1 MTSTEPKTIQEWRD
15 LKPELETKQT
25 QLAYHAEHLIAN
37 TRERDWMGA
46 MRDMA
51 IELDIHDVVKDN
63 DLQNYLEAAERRSDQ
78 GRVYRGGE
86 KLLQDEPTFLLD
98 GLVHH
103 SQTNLLVGQPK
114 IGKSSFA
121 CGLIAAIR
129 DRRENFLGRSL
140 DLPVVNMPV
149 LIFGTDQ
156 SEGNWQY
163 YLRREGLLDDE
174 KRLHSCIDLF
184 VSVDTKD
191 EFNFTKDGIR
201 HMKEEIEKHEKPLVV
216 IDSLSSMMEP
226 CRLKENLSDFSRPI
240 RDASKK
246 LTTTGATLLILHHTK
261 KDVSSWDWVSEC
273 RGSGNISSIPS
284 WGVLMRWVKEEDDG
298 LVRIDRRVGFV
309 GSGRGH
315 SELGGVQAQ
324 YLSDGNWQ
332 TMGSLEK
339 AQQIERVRKKIS
351 SLGGVRGE
359 VFDYLRMRTELDAD
373 VCADEISSTLS
384 PPKTASNISR
394 EFANLAGL
402 GLAYETR
409 YEPTGGRPK
418 TYWKVTDSAIAAM
431 SSALRDSHDDS
442 SDSFDSNYLK
452 INKINKI
459 NLQGEESQNLKSSF
473 KINDVVEINKGAA
486 GWQNGYIVFDNT
498 DPDSLVVAK
507 KFDVNHR
514 VKNLRP
520 GLDIRHC
527 ESAFPIPA
535 TFDEIDF

>member
-1 MTSTEPKTIQEWRD
+1 MTSTEPKTTQEWRD

-51 IELDIHDVVKDN
+51 LELRIDDVVKDN
-63 DLQNYLEAAERRSDQ
+63 DLQKYLDAAERRSDQ

-86 KLLQDEPTFLLD
+86 TLQQEEPKFFLD
-98 GLVHH
+98 GLVHYGE
-103 SQTNLLVGQPK
+103 TNFLVGQPK

-121 CGLIAAIR
+121 CGLIAAVR
-129 DRRENFLGRSL
+129 DRREQFLGRNL
-140 DLPVVNMPV
+140 DLPVDRMPI

-163 YLRREGLLDDE
+163 YLRREGLLDD
-174 KRLHSCIDLF
+174 KKVLDSCIDLF

-201 HMKEEIEKHEKPLVV
+201 HMKEEIEKHEMPLVI

-226 CRLKENLSDFSRPI
+226 CGIEENLSKFAKPI
-240 RDASKK
+240 RDASKR
-246 LTTTGATLLILHHTK
+246 LQTTGATLLILHHTK
-261 KDVSSWDWVSEC
+261 KYPTSWDWIAEC
-273 RGSGNISSIPS
+273 RGSSSITSIPS
-284 WGVLMRWVKEEDDG
+284 WGVLMRWVKDEDEG
-298 LVRIDRRVGFV
+298 LVRVDKRVGFV

-324 YLSDGNWQ
+324 YLSEGNWQ

-339 AQQIERVRKKIS
+339 AQQVERTRKKIA

-359 VFDYLRMRTELDAD
+359 VFDYLLMRSELGAD
-373 VCADEISSTLS
+373 ICADEVATTLS
-384 PPKTASNISR
+384 PPKTSSNISR
-394 EFANLAGL
+394 ELQTLQGL
-402 GLAYETR
+402 GLAFESR
-409 YEPTGGRPK
+409 SEPTGGKPK
-418 TYWKVTDSAIAAM
+418 RYWRVTDSVLAAM
-431 SSALRDSHDDS
+431 QSSLKASTSDLT
-442 SDSFDSNYLK
+442 DSFDSKPLR

-459 NLQGEESQNLKSSF
+459 YLQDEGSQNLESSF
-473 KINDVVEINKGAA
+473 KINDVVEINKGPA

-527 ESAFPIPA
+527 ESAFPSSTTA
-535 TFDEIDF
+535 DEIDF